1 MIYTLK
7 QAADATGL
15 AKSTVQRAIKSG
27 KISATFTDSGNYQ
40 IDPVELHRVF
50 SPVERNTVQP
60 VAIEQDAPDETAS
73 ENRELRTRVE
83 LMGELIK
90 QIESQR
96 DDLRSER
103 DRLLTVIQ
111 EQAGTV
117 KQLTHQ
123 AERQTPEAK
132 PQQPANKNAPAATR
146 QSVRPWLWVALAVA
160 VIVVG
165 VITLLQRA
173 GRF

>member
-1 MIYTLK
+1 MSYTLK

-27 KISATFTDSGNYQ
+27 KISATLTDSGNYQ

-50 SPVERNTVQP
+50 SPVERNTVKP

-132 PQQPANKNAPAATR
+132 PQQPANQNAPAATR

-165 VITLLQRA
+165 VITLLQKA

>member
-1 MIYTLK
+1 MSYTLK

-27 KISATFTDSGNYQ
+27 KISATLTDSGNYQ

-50 SPVERNTVQP
+50 SPVERNTVES
-60 VAIEQDAPDETAS
+60 VAIEQVATDETAS
-73 ENRELRTRVE
+73 ENRELRARVE
-83 LMGELIK
+83 LMGEIIK
-90 QIESQR
+90 QVESQR

-103 DRLLTVIQ
+103 ERLLNVIQ

-123 AERQTPEAK
+123 AERQTPEAR
-132 PQQPANKNAPAATR
+132 PEPANQNAPAIKPQA
-146 QSVRPWLWVALAVA
+146 VRPWLWVALAV
-160 VIVVG
+160 VIIG
-165 VITLLQRA
+165 AAAITLLYQA

>member
-1 MIYTLK
+1 MSYTLK

-60 VAIEQDAPDETAS
+60 VAIEQDALDETAS

-83 LMGELIK
+83 LMGDLIK

-132 PQQPANKNAPAATR
+132 PQQPANQNAPAATR

>member
-1 MIYTLK
+1 MSYTLK

-60 VAIEQDAPDETAS
+60 VAIEQDALDETAS

-132 PQQPANKNAPAATR
+132 PQQPANQNAPAATR

-173 GRF
+173 

>member
-1 MIYTLK
+1 MSYTLK

-27 KISATFTDSGNYQ
+27 KISATLTDSGNYQ

-60 VAIEQDAPDETAS
+60 VAIEQDALDETAS

-123 AERQTPEAK
+123 AEQQTPEAK
-132 PQQPANKNAPAATR
+132 PQQPANQNAPTATR

>member
-1 MIYTLK
+1 MSYTLK

-50 SPVERNTVQP
+50 PPVERNTVKP
-60 VAIEQDAPDETAS
+60 AAIEQDALDETDS

-90 QIESQR
+90 QIEGQR

-123 AERQTPEAK
+123 VERQTPEANL
-132 PQQPANKNAPAATR
+132 QQPADQNAPAATR
-146 QSVRPWLWVALAVA
+146 QIVRPWLWVALA

>member
-1 MIYTLK
+1 MSYTLK

-27 KISATFTDSGNYQ
+27 KISATLTDSGNYQ

-132 PQQPANKNAPAATR
+132 PQQPANQNAPAATR
-146 QSVRPWLWVALAVA
+146 QSVRQWLWVALAVA